1 MVFSKSV
8 LELGIWTVLLSHLF
22 LTVQTA
28 SSHLDY
34 SYCLITIYLLI
45 ITESIAVTGTMDTHA
60 RTYTVPVDIKN

>member
-8 LELGIWTVLLSHLF
+8 LELGTWTVLSSYLF

-34 SYCLITIYLLI
+34 SNCLITDQIEKNEMVGACRTNEGGEVY
-45 ITESIAVTGTMDTHA
+45 TEFRWGS
-60 RTYTVPVDIKN
+60 